1 MQRPHNTWYAEAR
14 VARDPAQP
22 PNAPA
27 SLGQTAKRPTGL
39 PILAMEFE
47 YVPLLRTQRELYD
60 LPRGRERF
68 RSYLRTMV
76 DARTGDLELPLVA
89 MNPMGKDHVPA
100 LLDRLLA
107 ARADGAGAV
116 AMIAAAE
123 HPAMDHVRGRY
134 RVALVVADDAHGG
147 WTNRYQSE
155 FDHRFE
161 GAALYK
167 RGWITGILW
176 TSEEPSA
183 ETAGREVA
191 TAIHRFAHWHR
202 YGPPTTL
209 KAMLAQEGAAM
220 AAAGCR
226 EPALDA
232 DDLAYTREMMKQHLA
247 CSDRPTAVACLYGD
261 EAARELGYRPLG
273 FSPRAG
279 LALALDTARRRAR
292 PTGPSPG

>member
-1 MQRPHNTWYAEAR
+1 
-14 VARDPAQP
+14 
-22 PNAPA
+22 
-27 SLGQTAKRPTGL
+27 
-39 PILAMEFE
+39 MELE
-47 YVPLLRTQRELYD
+47 YVPLLRAQRELYD

-68 RSYLRTMV
+68 QAYLRTMV

-116 AMIAAAE
+116 AMIRAAE
-123 HPAMDHVRGRY
+123 RPATRNVRGRY

-147 WTNRYQSE
+147 WTNRHQSE
-155 FDHRFE
+155 FDHRF
-161 GAALYK
+161 GGGALYK

-183 ETAGREVA
+183 ETAGLEVA
-191 TAIHRFAHWHR
+191 TAVHRLAHIR
-202 YGPPTTL
+202 RRGPAATL
-209 KAMLAQEGAAM
+209 EAMLAQEGEAM

-226 EPALDA
+226 EPSLDA
-232 DDLAYTREMMKQHLA
+232 DDLAYTREMMASHLGA
-247 CSDRPTAVACLYGD
+247 ADRPTAIACLYGD

-273 FSPRAG
+273 FSARAG
-279 LALALDTARRRAR
+279 LALALDTARRRAAS
-292 PTGPSPG
+292 TGPSRE

>member
-1 MQRPHNTWYAEAR
+1 
-14 VARDPAQP
+14 
-22 PNAPA
+22 
-27 SLGQTAKRPTGL
+27 
-39 PILAMEFE
+39 MELEF
-47 YVPLLRTQRELYD
+47 VPLLRVQRQLYD
-60 LPRGRERF
+60 QPRGMERF

-107 ARADGAGAV
+107 VEADAAGA
-116 AMIAAAE
+116 AAAAVAAE
-123 HPAMDHVRGRY
+123 KPATRAVPGRY
-134 RVALVVADDAHGG
+134 RVALVVADDVHGG

-155 FDHRFE
+155 FDHRF
-161 GAALYK
+161 GGGALYK

-183 ETAGREVA
+183 EAARREVA
-191 TAIHRFAHWHR
+191 TAIHRFAHVRR
-202 YGPPTTL
+202 YGPATTL
-209 KAMLAQEGAAM
+209 KAMLAQEGEAM

-232 DDLAYTREMMKQHLA
+232 DDLAYTREMMAAHLRA
-247 CSDRPTAVACLYGD
+247 GDRPTAIACLYGD
-261 EAARELGYRPLG
+261 EAASELGYRPLG

-279 LALALDTARRRAR
+279 LALALDTARRRAVS
-292 PTGPSPG
+292 TDPSRE

>member
-1 MQRPHNTWYAEAR
+1 M
-14 VARDPAQP
+14 D
-22 PNAPA
+22 
-27 SLGQTAKRPTGL
+27 L
-39 PILAMEFE
+39 EF
-47 YVPLLRTQRELYD
+47 VPLLRVQRQLYD
-60 LPRGRERF
+60 QPRGMERF
-68 RSYLRTMV
+68 RSYLHTMV
-76 DARTGDLELPLVA
+76 DARTGDLELPLCA

-107 ARADGAGAV
+107 V
-116 AMIAAAE
+116 EAAAAGDAAAADAAVQ
-123 HPAMDHVRGRY
+123 PATRGVPGRF

-155 FDHRFE
+155 FDQRFG
-161 GAALYK
+161 GAAMYK

-183 ETAGREVA
+183 EAARHEVA
-191 TAIHRFAHWHR
+191 TAIHRFTHGRR

-232 DDLAYTREMMKQHLA
+232 DDLAYTRETMAPYLGSA
-247 CSDRPTAVACLYGD
+247 DRPTAIACLYGD
-261 EAARELGYRPLG
+261 AAARELG

-279 LALALDTARRRAR
+279 LALALDTARRRVR
-292 PTGPSPG
+292 STGPS

>member
-1 MQRPHNTWYAEAR
+1 
-14 VARDPAQP
+14 
-22 PNAPA
+22 
-27 SLGQTAKRPTGL
+27 
-39 PILAMEFE
+39 MELEF
-47 YVPLLRTQRELYD
+47 VPLLRIQRELYD
-60 LPRGRERF
+60 RPRGMERF

-107 ARADGAGAV
+107 VGADGAAAAATAV
-116 AMIAAAE
+116 AAA
-123 HPAMDHVRGRY
+123 HPGTQRVRGRF

-155 FDHRFE
+155 FDHRFGGE
-161 GAALYK
+161 ALYK
-167 RGWITGILW
+167 RGWITAILW

-183 ETAGREVA
+183 EAAGREVA
-191 TAIHRFAHWHR
+191 IAVHRLAHVRRH
-202 YGPPTTL
+202 GSATIL
-209 KAMLAQEGAAM
+209 QAMLAQEGAAM

-226 EPALDA
+226 EPALDD
-232 DDLAYTREMMKQHLA
+232 DDLVYTREMMAQYLA

-279 LALALDTARRRAR
+279 LALALDTARRRAPASGGGR
-292 PTGPSPG
+292 PG

>member
-1 MQRPHNTWYAEAR
+1 
-14 VARDPAQP
+14 
-22 PNAPA
+22 
-27 SLGQTAKRPTGL
+27 
-39 PILAMEFE
+39 MELE

-68 RSYLRTMV
+68 RAYLRTMV

-116 AMIAAAE
+116 AMIRAAE
-123 HPAMDHVRGRY
+123 RPSLGSVRGRY

-155 FDHRFE
+155 FDHRF
-161 GAALYK
+161 GSVALYK
-167 RGWITGILW
+167 RRWITGILW

-183 ETAGREVA
+183 EAAGREVA
-191 TAIHRFAHWHR
+191 AAIHRFAHVHR
-202 YGPPTTL
+202 YGPATTL
-209 KAMLAQEGAAM
+209 KAMLAQEGEAM

-226 EPALDA
+226 EPSLDA
-232 DDLAYTREMMKQHLA
+232 DDLAYTREMMASYLGA
-247 CSDRPTAVACLYGD
+247 GDRPTAIACLYGD

-279 LALALDTARRRAR
+279 LALALDAARQR
-292 PTGPSPG
+292 PAGQPAPAQ

>member
-1 MQRPHNTWYAEAR
+1 
-14 VARDPAQP
+14 
-22 PNAPA
+22 
-27 SLGQTAKRPTGL
+27 
-39 PILAMEFE
+39 MELEF
-47 YVPLLRTQRELYD
+47 VPLLRVQRQLYD
-60 LPRGRERF
+60 QPRGMERF

-107 ARADGAGAV
+107 VGADAAGA
-116 AMIAAAE
+116 AAAAVAAVQ
-123 HPAMDHVRGRY
+123 PATRAVQGRF
-134 RVALVVADDAHGG
+134 RVALVVADDAQGG

-155 FDHRFE
+155 YDHRFA

-183 ETAGREVA
+183 EAARREVA
-191 TAIHRFAHWHR
+191 TAIHRFTHVR
-202 YGPPTTL
+202 RFGPATTL

-220 AAAGCR
+220 ATAGCR
-226 EPALDA
+226 LPSLDP
-232 DDLAYTREMMKQHLA
+232 DDLAYTGETMERYLA
-247 CSDRPTAVACLYGD
+247 CGDRPTAVACLYGD

-273 FSPRAG
+273 FSARAG
-279 LALALDTARRRAR
+279 LALALDTARRRAQR
-292 PTGPSPG
+292 R